1 MTPPVCVLC
10 TPYALA
16 FTAPLDDRGAYARLT
31 AVEPTHTC
39 DLGDVLAAVDEA
51 AEQGRIVVWV
61 LGGLYRTEYLVAT
74 LEAAGILWRER
85 EAADAENIG
94 ATLDK
99 LARLLGGEAEEVF
112 RELAYPLRLAAT
124 AGGLVVRDDAGVA
137 ALSACAAAPGDE
149 GAPVVATRPLLRVV
163 KDGAP

>member
-10 TPYALA
+10 TPHALA
-16 FTAPLDDRGAYARLT
+16 FTAPLDDRGAYAQLT

-39 DLGDVLAAVDEA
+39 DLNDVLAAVDEA
-51 AEQGRIVVWV
+51 TEQGRIVVWA
-61 LGGLYRTEYLVAT
+61 LGGCYRTELLVAT

-85 EAADAENIG
+85 EASDAEDVG

-99 LARLLGGEAEEVF
+99 LARMIGGEAEEVF
-112 RELAYPLRLAAT
+112 GEIAYPLRLAAT
-124 AGGLVVRDDAGVA
+124 AGGLVVRDGAGVA
-137 ALSACAAAPGDE
+137 ALSACVPAPGDE
-149 GAPVVATRPLLRVV
+149 GAPVVEVRPLLRVV